1 MMSNRWDQE
10 YHQHHAE
17 QRELDR
23 LKHGKRNPMPKKPI
37 EDYEPEQHLHW
48 PEAKTIQADE

>member
-1 MMSNRWDQE
+1 MMSSRWDQE

-23 LKHGKRNPMPKKPI
+23 LKHGKRNPLPRKPI

-48 PEAKTIQADE
+48 PEAKDIKADE